1 MNRNIIYI
9 INPISGTRKKAR
21 LQKLI
26 EEKTRKAGIPF
37 QIFPSVAD
45 GNYHFLLPII
55 EDQKITDVVIAG
67 GDGTVSQVIG
77 SLKKTQVQFG
87 IIPCG
92 SGNGLALAAG
102 ISTHTEKAL
111 ELIFNGSSRLTD
123 GFYIND
129 YFACM
134 LCGLGFDA
142 QVAHDFVNHK
152 RRGFLVYLQK
162 TIINFLKGKTYS
174 FKLKIGDIELDTRAY
189 FISIANSNQF
199 GNQITIAPQASLS
212 DGLLDVIILTE
223 QNRFSFAFNILKQIA
238 GFNRLQETS
247 QLVKDKKILY
257 FQTKEL
263 SIINSERAPLHLDG
277 DPAPQTENLHIKVEK
292 HCFRLIGKYN

>member
-26 EEKTRKAGIPF
+26 EEKTRKACIPF

-55 EDQKITDVVIAG
+55 EEQKITDVVIAG

-77 SLKKTQVQFG
+77 SLKTTQVQFG

-92 SGNGLALAAG
+92 SGNGMALAAG

-111 ELIFNGSSRLTD
+111 KLIFNGSSRLTD
-123 GFYIND
+123 GFYINKH
-129 YFACM
+129 FACM

-142 QVAHDFVNHK
+142 QVAHDFANHK

-189 FISIANSNQF
+189 FVSIANSNQF
-199 GNQITIAPQASLS
+199 GNRITIAPQASLS

-238 GFNRLQETS
+238 GFNQLQETS
-247 QLVKDKKILY
+247 QLVKGKKILY

-277 DPAPQTENLHIKVEK
+277 EPALQTENLHIKVEK
-292 HCFRLIGKYN
+292 HCFRLIGKYE